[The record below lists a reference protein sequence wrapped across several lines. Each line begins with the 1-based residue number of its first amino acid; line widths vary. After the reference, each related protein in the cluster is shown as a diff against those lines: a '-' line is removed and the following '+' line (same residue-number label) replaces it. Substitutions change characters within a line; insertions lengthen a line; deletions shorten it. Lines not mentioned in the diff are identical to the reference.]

1 MTKLPHLSSNTSLL
15 GLSSEDLEDFA
26 RQEGEKAFRGRQIH
40 EWIYQ
45 RGAKTLDSITVLP
58 KKWRDS
64 LDNKGIKIGRLNEL
78 NRVVAEDLTL
88 KLLMGTSDGQII
100 ETVGIPTDKRLTV
113 CVSSQIGCPMGCKFC
128 ATGKGGLNRS
138 LNVNEIVDQVI
149 SVRET
154 MNRRPTHVVFMG
166 MGEPLL
172 NIHNVLDS
180 IECLTNDIGIGQR
193 KMTIST
199 VGIPDTLPKLA
210 RLAQERL
217 GRVKFTLAV
226 SLHAPNQ
233 DLRELIIPSA
243 SSYPITLLL
252 NDCKKYI
259 ELTGRRVSFEYILLG
274 GLNDKDIHAE
284 QLANLMRGFQ
294 SHVNLI
300 AYNPIA
306 EENFKRPSQSRVNS
320 FRELLETKG
329 VAVSIRA
336 SRGRDKDA
344 ACGQL
349 RRQQIDKVQIN

>member
-1 MTKLPHLSSNTSLL
+1 MTKLQKLSKDLSLL
-15 GLSSEDLEDFA
+15 GLSSGDLEKFA
-26 RQEGEKAFRGRQIH
+26 CQEGEKAFRGRQIH
-40 EWIYQ
+40 EWMYQ
-45 RGAKTLDSITVLP
+45 RGAKNLDSITVLP

-64 LDNKGIKIGRLNEL
+64 LESKGIKIGRLDEINK
-78 NRVVAEDLTL
+78 VVAEDETL
-88 KLLMGTSDGQII
+88 KLLMGTFDGEII

-128 ATGKGGLNRS
+128 ATGKGGLSRS

-180 IECLTNDIGIGQR
+180 VDCLTNDIGIGQR
-193 KMTIST
+193 KITIST
-199 VGIPDTLPKLA
+199 VGVPHTLPDLAKLA
-210 RLAQERL
+210 QNRL
-217 GRVKFTLAV
+217 GRVRFTLAV

-233 DLRELIIPSA
+233 SLRESIIPSA
-243 SSYPITLLL
+243 TSYPINSLIE
-252 NDCKKYI
+252 DCKKYI
-259 ELTGRRVSFEYILLG
+259 EFTGRRVSFEYILLG
-274 GLNDKDIHAE
+274 GWNDKDIHAD
-284 QLANLMRGFQ
+284 QLADLMRGFQ

-306 EENFKRPSQSRVNS
+306 EENFKRPSQSRVNA
-320 FRELLETKG
+320 FREILENKG
-329 VAVSIRA
+329 IAVSIRA

-349 RRQQIDKVQIN
+349 RRQTIDRIKIT